1 VLRLADAASNSR
13 KPLLRRHFSGKCAT
27 PRAPMNNL
35 QLLRRCTWLEGS
47 SYLALLF
54 IAMPMK
60 YLLQLPL
67 AVRIVGSLHGLLFI
81 AFVAL
86 LLRAAREQR
95 WNFKQVA
102 LLFLG
107 SLIPGSMW
115 WMDRRMSAPSP

>member
-1 VLRLADAASNSR
+1 MD
-13 KPLLRRHFSGKCAT
+13 
-27 PRAPMNNL
+27 NL

-47 SYLALLF
+47 SYLALLLV
-54 IAMPMK
+54 AMPMK
-60 YLLQLPL
+60 YLLQLPQ
-67 AVRIVGSLHGLLFI
+67 AVRIVGSLHGLLFV

-95 WNFKQVA
+95 WGVKQIG

-115 WMDRRMSAPSP
+115 WMERRMSAEG